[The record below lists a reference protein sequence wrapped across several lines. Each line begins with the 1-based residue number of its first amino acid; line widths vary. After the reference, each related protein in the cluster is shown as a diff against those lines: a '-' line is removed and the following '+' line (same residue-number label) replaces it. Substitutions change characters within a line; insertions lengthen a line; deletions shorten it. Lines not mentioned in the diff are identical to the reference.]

1 MDTTGRGSSTDRRWE
16 GNPRPSST
24 REIQPQDTRSQR
36 QHPPAISPSTH
47 HEVVNEEDTAVIDQ
61 GAADANDDVGC
72 AAVAS
77 APWPESEKERLARL
91 LREERQ
97 KSAATK
103 DRKRSEKSK
112 KHDRWLRERETERTR
127 RATLW

>member
-1 MDTTGRGSSTDRRWE
+1 MSFSLDT
-16 GNPRPSST
+16 PS
-24 REIQPQDTRSQR
+24 
-36 QHPPAISPSTH
+36 
-47 HEVVNEEDTAVIDQ
+47 
-61 GAADANDDVGC
+61 AASLKA
-72 AAVAS
+72 
-77 APWPESEKERLARL
+77 EARL

>member
-1 MDTTGRGSSTDRRWE
+1 MRY
-16 GNPRPSST
+16 
-24 REIQPQDTRSQR
+24 
-36 QHPPAISPSTH
+36 
-47 HEVVNEEDTAVIDQ
+47 
-61 GAADANDDVGC
+61 GC

-77 APWPESEKERLARL
+77 APRPESEKERLARL